1 MSKKLDAKIDFLGKA
16 PIVSSLSAILVLVSL
31 VAIMINGFNYG
42 IDFSGGTEIQVRFD
56 QAVTTEKLRE
66 FVNSTDYEVSVQ
78 KFGEDSEYLLR
89 IGFLKGKNDKET
101 NTITNTMVDNVQEG
115 LKTSF
120 SEQGVQILRVDT
132 VGPQIGDELKRNGL
146 LAVFYSLIII
156 LIYVGFRFDF
166 KYAQAAVICL
176 FHDAVITLG
185 IFSIINHEVNVQT
198 LAAILTIIGY
208 SLNDTIINF
217 DRVRENLA
225 HYRGDFDFSSLMN
238 LSINQVFSRTVL
250 TSLTT
255 LMAVLAMYFIADG
268 VIEDFAFAL
277 AIGVVIG
284 TFSSIFVASPLVII
298 ATKIEKRKNKGK

>member
-1 MSKKLDAKIDFLGKA
+1 MSKKLEAKIDFLGKA
-16 PIVSSLSAILVLVSL
+16 PIVSTISALLALAALVI
-31 VAIMINGFNYG
+31 IMTKGFNYG
-42 IDFSGGTEIQVRFD
+42 IDFSGGTEMQVRFD
-56 QAVTTEKLRE
+56 SEVSTKQLRE
-66 FVNSTDYEVSVQ
+66 YVDSTGYTVSVQ
-78 KFGEDSEYLLR
+78 KFGEESEFLLR
-89 IGFLKGKNDKET
+89 FGFVTGKDDKET
-101 NTITNTMVDNVQEG
+101 NKLTNDMVEKVQDG
-115 LKTSF
+115 LRTTF
-120 SEQGVQILRVDT
+120 SEQGVSILRVDT

-166 KYAQAAVICL
+166 KYAQAAVVCL
-176 FHDAVITLG
+176 FHDSIVTLG
-185 IFSIINHEVNVQT
+185 IFSIIGHEVNVQT

-225 HYRGDFDFSSLMN
+225 HYRGDFDITSLMN

-255 LMAVLAMYFIADG
+255 LMAVLAMYFLAGG
-268 VIEDFAFAL
+268 VIKDFAFTL
-277 AIGVVIG
+277 AIGIVIG

-298 ATKIEKRKNKGK
+298 ATKFEQRKKSK